1 MKKEEFSIKIV
12 FLSIFLLVF
21 GVIAHANEMM
31 PGTAPVLYEL
41 LPGGTHFYDGNTRKG
56 ITFLATELSL
66 FSAGMLLNNHLEK
79 DTNHELN
86 IPYILA
92 GQIYTI
98 DKSEYFRERFA
109 EFLRENTYRSSRVQ
123 CDNSPLSKLMTA
135 PFKSEVILSTFVIT
149 WAALG
154 ILDGVVSYP
163 KNSKSYRDMNR
174 VNMFAHDMSRSNGT
188 AAYFTS
194 ACAVSLGAAVSEE
207 MFFRGIAL
215 PAMDYRY
222 GQMTGLITTSLVFGL
237 LHLFNPGI
245 DKPVYCLSQATA
257 AGFAFGYH
265 IQHNN
270 YSLSK
275 AIAAH
280 FWYNI
285 FSMTTTWLIN
295 PEENPLGISVRFA
308 Y

>member
-1 MKKEEFSIKIV
+1 MNIKIV
-12 FLSIFLLVF
+12 FFCTFLLLL

-31 PGTAPVLYEL
+31 QSTAPLLYEL
-41 LPGGTHFYDGNTRKG
+41 LPGGTHFYNGDSRKG

-66 FSAGMLLNNHLEK
+66 FSAGILLNNRLEK

-98 DKSEYFRERFA
+98 DKSEYFREQFA
-109 EFLRENTYRSSRVQ
+109 KFIREHTYKSSRVQ
-123 CDNSPLSKLMTA
+123 YDTSPLSKLMTA
-135 PFKSEVILSTFVIT
+135 PFKSKVILSPLVIT
-149 WAALG
+149 WAVLG
-154 ILDGVVSYP
+154 IFDGVISYP
-163 KNSKSYRDMNR
+163 KNSKSYRDINR
-174 VNMFAHDMSRSNGT
+174 VNMFSHDMSRSNGT
-188 AAYFTS
+188 VAYLAS
-194 ACAVSLGAAVSEE
+194 AYAVSLGAAVSEE
-207 MFFRGIAL
+207 IFFRGIAL
-215 PAMDYRY
+215 PVMDYRY
-222 GQMTGLITTSLVFGL
+222 GQRIGLITTSLVFGL

-245 DKPVYCLSQATA
+245 DKPVYSLSQATA